1 MGAVLMVTDKYGKVA
16 AGAKDAP
23 KRVTLPPRS
32 SAAGAKTIK
41 IRYGPYMVPNMKLK
55 NFVGEEGS
63 LYNYPDKEVEK

>member
-1 MGAVLMVTDKYGKVA
+1 MLADKYGKVA
-16 AGAKDAP
+16 PGAKDAP
-23 KRVTLPPRS
+23 KRAILPTRS

-41 IRYGPYMVPNMKLK
+41 VRYGPYKVPNMMQK